1 MADSIAKV
9 VGNGLQPTFKNA
21 GETHP
26 GRLLPL
32 AAVVHCYFFS
42 QLLAMRIIDLGNSR
56 AGGTQLLA
64 IA

>member
-1 MADSIAKV
+1 MAMADSIAKV

-32 AAVVHCYFFS
+32 AAVVHCHYFGF
-42 QLLAMRIIDLGNSR
+42 QLSDLIIVGNGV
-56 AGGTQLLA
+56 A
-64 IA
+64 